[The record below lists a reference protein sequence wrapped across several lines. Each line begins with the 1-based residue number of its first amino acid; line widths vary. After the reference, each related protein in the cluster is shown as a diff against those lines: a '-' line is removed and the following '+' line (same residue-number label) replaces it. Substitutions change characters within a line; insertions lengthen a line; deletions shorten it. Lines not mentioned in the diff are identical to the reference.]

1 MLVFSLVS
9 SRPIV
14 LRTVLL
20 VANLVEGFSGHQT
33 AFQVGEILSA
43 GIALRHLYV
52 LFVGHDVEV
61 TFRVFVKEN
70 GVHPVN
76 SSSLTRLLGLFDE

>member
-9 SRPIV
+9 FRPIV

-20 VANLVEGFSGHQT
+20 VANLVEGFAGHQT

-43 GIALRHLYV
+43 GIALRHLYI

-61 TFRVFVKEN
+61 TFRVFVTEN

-76 SSSLTRLLGLFDE
+76 SSSLTRLLGLFYE